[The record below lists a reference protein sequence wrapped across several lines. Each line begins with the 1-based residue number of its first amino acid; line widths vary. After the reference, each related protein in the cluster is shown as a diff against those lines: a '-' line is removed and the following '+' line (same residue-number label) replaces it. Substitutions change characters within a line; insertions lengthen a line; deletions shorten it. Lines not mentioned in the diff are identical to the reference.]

1 MLREVYEGICGNHV
15 GAHSLTQ
22 KLIRVGYY
30 WPTMQ
35 KDVQSY
41 IKVFD
46 KCQRLV
52 ASVDNH

>member
-41 IKVFD
+41 IRVFD